1 MKERM
6 EKKTNKIM
14 EQTEWEKELRKGRTR
29 DRRKNEWIKERIR
42 IIKTM
47 EKEEIKQKN

>member
-14 EQTEWEKELRKGRTR
+14 EQNEWKKERRKERTR
-29 DRRKNEWIKERIR
+29 DRRKNEWIKEKRR
-42 IIKTM
+42 MIKTM
-47 EKEEIKQKN
+47 EKEDIKKKN